1 MYLLTLFEYINMIY
15 YIVHVLCLILNPD
28 TGNQNPDPN
37 LRRNS
42 EIDHN
47 IFCKQIDHNILANKF
62 FVRYIIIYVLFTE
75 DKYIGI

>member
-1 MYLLTLFEYINMIY
+1 MIY

-47 IFCKQIDHNILANKF
+47 IFANKL
-62 FVRYIIIYVLFTE
+62 IITFWQTNSLFA
-75 DKYIGI
+75 